1 MVKQLSELGEQLPCE
16 CIAVSSEHFL
26 TSEDMLTKWF
36 SSEKLPVMETFYRN
50 MRRHYGI
57 LMEGSKPVS
66 GKWNYDHDNR
76 EALKK
81 DVPLPE
87 PLVFAND
94 VTGIVERLR
103 RHGIKSLGEI
113 TEQSG
118 KYHLLWPVNRKQSQ
132 ALLEHFLRYCLPQ
145 FGRYQDAMITS
156 DKPQSWS
163 LFHSRIAFS
172 LNSKML
178 HPLDVINQAL
188 SHWQANPD
196 AISLAQIEGFIRQ
209 ILGWREYM
217 RAIYLV
223 RMPEY
228 AGLNFFNHQR
238 ALPDF
243 FWHGETNMSCVR
255 HAIRQSLEYGYAH
268 HIQRLMVTGNF
279 ALLSGCSPDD
289 VDQWYLV
296 FTWMPLNGPKSPTPG
311 G

>member
-1 MVKQLSELGEQLPCE
+1 M
-16 CIAVSSEHFL
+16 
-26 TSEDMLTKWF
+26 
-36 SSEKLPVMETFYRN
+36 
-50 MRRHYGI
+50 
-57 LMEGSKPVS
+57 
-66 GKWNYDHDNR
+66 
-76 EALKK
+76 
-81 DVPLPE
+81 
-87 PLVFAND
+87 FAND

-289 VDQWYLV
+289 VDQWYLGIYV
-296 FTWMPLNGPKSPTPG
+296 DAIEWAQITNTRGMSQFADG
-311 G
+311 GMVATKPYVSSGQYINKMSNYCSSCQYDVKKKTGEHACPFNSLYWHF